1 MTNWGF
7 ISGCTILAFG
17 IFAGAFYINRAI
29 QAGVLWIAEALK
41 DKKL

>member
-7 ISGCTILAFG
+7 VAGCAILAIA
-17 IFAGAFYINRAI
+17 IFAGAYYINRAI
-29 QAGVLWIAEALK
+29 QSSALWIAAALK